1 MTFVLDCPVA
11 MSWAFLDEAP
21 EATDRRRDSLIEGRA
36 FVPALWP
43 AEVGNVQPRDAT
55 VNGAERRVRASGRPL
70 RGNHL
75 PRAVPPGPP
84 APPTRAH
91 AALKL
96 CRGSAVVNTDEA
108 AATRRLRGRT
118 RRHREVGNPAEP
130 SQRGVFLSNVYTPAI
145 MSARTTATARAPRS
159 DRAAARTAR
168 PAGADARRG
177 ESLGDRGRRLRSG
190 ASPPPYRGTDP
201 ALRVRDLR
209 GRGRQGVPGDARG
222 ARIAGLLD
230 RLSREAGKLVR
241 PPQLDPDPARS
252 PVPPGSSPAP
262 VRRRVD
268 SGGAG
273 GAIGEKGA
281 ARGLEPEACRDGW
294 PLSWS
299 RRLAQRERAGI
310 ECDT

>member
-43 AEVGNVQPRDAT
+43 AKMGNVQPRDAT
-55 VNGAERRVRASGRPL
+55 VDGAERRVRASGRPL
-70 RGNHL
+70 RGDHL
-75 PRAVPPGPP
+75 LRAVPPGPP

-108 AATRRLRGRT
+108 AATRHLRGRT
-118 RRHREVGNPAEP
+118 RRRREGRQPGRTVPAWRISLECLYSGDHERTHYRHRP
-130 SQRGVFLSNVYTPAI
+130 R
-145 MSARTTATARAPRS
+145 PRS
-159 DRAAARTAR
+159 HRAAARTAR

-177 ESLGDRGRRLRSG
+177 ESLGGRGRRLRSG

-209 GRGRQGVPGDARG
+209 GRGRQGVPGGARG

-230 RLSREAGKLVR
+230 RLS
-241 PPQLDPDPARS
+241 
-252 PVPPGSSPAP
+252 
-262 VRRRVD
+262 
-268 SGGAG
+268 
-273 GAIGEKGA
+273 
-281 ARGLEPEACRDGW
+281 
-294 PLSWS
+294 
-299 RRLAQRERAGI
+299 
-310 ECDT
+310 